1 MTSNKIG
8 CVNWRHGRCIAM
20 EEGAPS
26 GAVAAWLFCSILA
39 AGFFSLGYMAGVWGW
54 V

>member
-1 MTSNKIG
+1 MTSNKD
-8 CVNWRHGRCIAM
+8 HDTPQDLAHYD
-20 EEGAPS
+20 PS
-26 GAVAAWLFCSILA
+26 GSTALIALGIMWG